1 MSPYNAQQGNP
12 TNESTPLD
20 GLMTQ
25 AIKQEKVDDGE
36 NNANPNSLLNDMKSY
51 IRATNEHPNV
61 PDDAEVFDGLN
72 SYMAHMQVQAS
83 KIVIHDIYVS
93 EKIFKHNLD

>member
-1 MSPYNAQQGNP
+1 MNPYNAQQGNP

-36 NNANPNSLLNDMKSY
+36 NNASQNSLLNDMKNY

-72 SYMAHMQVQAS
+72 SYMAHMQVQTS
-83 KIVIHDIYVS
+83 KIVIIDIY
-93 EKIFKHNLD
+93 FQT

>member
-1 MSPYNAQQGNP
+1 MNPYNAQQGNP

-20 GLMTQ
+20 CLMTQ

-36 NNANPNSLLNDMKSY
+36 NNANPNSLFNDMKSY

-83 KIVIHDIYVS
+83 KNR
-93 EKIFKHNLD
+93 NL

>member
-1 MSPYNAQQGNP
+1 M
-12 TNESTPLD
+12 PLD
-20 GLMTQ
+20 GLMPQ

-61 PDDAEVFDGLN
+61 PDEAEVFDGLN
-72 SYMAHMQVQAS
+72 SYMAHMQVHIS
-83 KIVIHDIYVS
+83 R
-93 EKIFKHNLD
+93 N

>member
-1 MSPYNAQQGNP
+1 MNPYNAQQGNP
-12 TNESTPLD
+12 TNESAHLD

-25 AIKQEKVDDGE
+25 AIKQEKVEDGE

-72 SYMAHMQVQAS
+72 SYMAHMQVHIS
-83 KIVIHDIYVS
+83 RY
-93 EKIFKHNLD
+93 

>member
-1 MSPYNAQQGNP
+1 
-12 TNESTPLD
+12 
-20 GLMTQ
+20 MTQ

-61 PDDAEVFDGLN
+61 PDDAIVFDGLN
-72 SYMAHMQVQAS
+72 SYMAHMQVHNL
-83 KIVIHDIYVS
+83 KTVIHDIY
-93 EKIFKHNLD
+93 

>member
-1 MSPYNAQQGNP
+1 MNPYNAQQGNP

-83 KIVIHDIYVS
+83 KNC
-93 EKIFKHNLD
+93 NLRYLKFSNII